1 MNTMTAR
8 GLSLA
13 VVVAVWTAISHTQN
27 LPLSLWPVLVGLG
40 CFLAAGGGIPGLQKS
55 LAGVVSGVVW
65 ALVYAGVSRALGRQD
80 IVDALVLGAA
90 AFGMVLRTRVPLLSF
105 TAGAFAGAG
114 TALGMGARTVQG
126 GIRVAIVLAIG
137 VGLGYAA
144 EWLAGKV
151 RTRTA

>member
-40 CFLAAGGGIPGLQKS
+40 CFVAAGGGIPGLQKS
-55 LAGVVSGVVW
+55 VAGVVSGVVW
-65 ALVYAGVSRALGRQD
+65 ALLYAAVSRALGRQD

-90 AFGMVLRTRVPLLSF
+90 VFGDRKSTRLNSSHSQISYAVFCLKKKKKES
-105 TAGAFAGAG
+105 
-114 TALGMGARTVQG
+114 
-126 GIRVAIVLAIG
+126 
-137 VGLGYAA
+137 VG
-144 EWLAGKV
+144 KPV
-151 RTRTA
+151 RLHHVNG